1 MGGDNAPDA
10 ILEGAD
16 QLLGQRPGFKVLLF
30 GDQALLKP
38 AISKYK
44 NLALADFEIVH
55 TDEAVSMDDK
65 PSQVLRKGRNTSM
78 WLAIQAVKEGR
89 AHAVV
94 SAGNTGALMAVS
106 KFQLRTMEGIDR
118 PALVGIWPG
127 VGGDCAVLDLGAN
140 VDATS
145 KQLADFAIMGMAFAK
160 VVLHKPNPRVALL
173 NIGEEE
179 LKGHDEVR
187 EAAAILKDP
196 ELGMDFRGFVE
207 GNDILRDVVDVVVT
221 DGFTGNIALKTAE
234 GTATTMAH
242 WVREAFSSSLFNKL
256 AAFMG
261 QGAFRYLKAKM
272 DPRRSNGAVFL
283 GLNGIVVKSHGG
295 TDGMGFASAI
305 EVALE
310 LSDSSYE
317 TSISETLS
325 HLDLD
330 RKASNGSGGEG
341 IGGLEA
347 KREVAAE

>member
-16 QLLGQRPGFKVLLF
+16 QLLGRRPGFKVLLF
-30 GDQALLKP
+30 GDQARLKP
-38 AISKYK
+38 ALSKFK
-44 NLALADFEIVH
+44 HLAAADYEIVH
-55 TDEAVSMDDK
+55 TDEAVAMDDK

-94 SAGNTGALMAVS
+94 SAGNTGALMALS

-118 PALVGIWPG
+118 PALVAIWPG

-179 LKGHDEVR
+179 LKGHEEVR

-196 ELGMDFRGFVE
+196 ELGMDFRGFIE
-207 GNDILRDVVDVVVT
+207 GNDILQDVADVVVT

-242 WVREAFSSSLFNKL
+242 WVREAFSSSLLNKI

-261 QGAFRYLKAKM
+261 QGAFRALKAKM

-330 RKASNGSGGEG
+330 RKASNGSGEG
-341 IGGLEA
+341 ISGLES

>member
-1 MGGDNAPDA
+1 MGGDNAPHA

-16 QLLGQRPGFKVLLF
+16 LLLGQQPGVKLLLF
-30 GDQALLKP
+30 GDRQLLEP
-38 AISKYK
+38 AIAKLKHLSNGDY
-44 NLALADFEIVH
+44 EIVH
-55 TDEAVSMDDK
+55 TDEAVTMDDK

-78 WLAIQAVKEGR
+78 ALAIQAVKEGR

-94 SAGNTGALMAVS
+94 SAGNTGALMALS

-127 VGGDCAVLDLGAN
+127 IGGDCAVLDLGAN
-140 VDATS
+140 VEATA
-145 KQLADFAIMGMAFAK
+145 KQLADFAIMGNAFAK
-160 VVLHKPNPRVALL
+160 VVLHKAKPRVAIL

-196 ELGMDFRGFVE
+196 ELGLDFRGFIE
-207 GNDILRDVVDVVVT
+207 GNDILRDVADVVVT

-234 GTATTMAH
+234 GTANMMAH
-242 WVREAFSSSLFNKL
+242 WVREAFSSSLLNKL
-256 AAFMG
+256 SAFLG
-261 QGAFRYLKAKM
+261 QGAFRYMKAKM

-330 RKASNGSGGEG
+330 RKTSNGSNGEG
-341 IGGLEA
+341 IGGLES